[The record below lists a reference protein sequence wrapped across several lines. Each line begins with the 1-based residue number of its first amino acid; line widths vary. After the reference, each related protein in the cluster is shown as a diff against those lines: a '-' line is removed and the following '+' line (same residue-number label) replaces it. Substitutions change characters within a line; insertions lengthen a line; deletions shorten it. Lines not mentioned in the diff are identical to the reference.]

1 MLSPASAA
9 PVEERLLPL
18 SAPLAKPHGFPRSV
32 AWMVATAFLL
42 RLLVIFAFHT
52 YEQQTR
58 LLDSHSPAGI
68 HFEFGYETGS
78 IAASLAEG
86 RGFSS
91 PFGIESGPTAW
102 IAPVYPAMCA
112 LVFKLFGIYSTASA
126 IAILSLNSLF
136 AALTCIPVYL
146 IAIRVFDDRVA
157 QLSGWAWATFPFF
170 MRWPTTWIWE
180 VSLSALLMACL
191 ALLSLEAAERDGQN
205 TWLLLG
211 LTWGFAA
218 ITSPSVLA
226 AMPVSLLWI
235 AWQRRRTSRPYAR
248 SVILVIAICF
258 AVMLP
263 WLVRNRIR
271 MGHYVFVRD
280 NFGFEFYLGNY
291 HGSNGVGFAGKH
303 PTVNRIQMNYFSQV
317 GEVAYVKHFQRE
329 ALQFVR
335 EYPQEFFQLTIER
348 FVSFW
353 DGSTL
358 NLERREPWSW
368 QPWEVLFLT
377 VAAGFGLVLA
387 CFVRK
392 TGATLLA
399 VIVLL
404 YPLPYYMVYA
414 SSRYRHVIEPELLI
428 FSCFFACALWDH
440 MRVRF
445 ALPRNIRIE
454 EQS

>member
-1 MLSPASAA
+1 MLSPTSAA

-18 SAPLAKPHGFPRSV
+18 SAPLAKPHGFQRSI
-32 AWMVATAFLL
+32 AWMVVTAFLL

-58 LLDSHSPAGI
+58 LLDSNLPAGI

-91 PFGIESGPTAW
+91 PFGIQSGPTAW

-112 LVFKLFGIYSTASA
+112 LVFKVFGIYSTASA

-136 AALTCIPVYL
+136 AALTCIPIYL
-146 IAIRVFDDRVA
+146 LGIKLFDDRVA
-157 QLSGWAWATFPFF
+157 QLSGWAWASFPFF

-191 ALLSLEAAERDGQN
+191 ALLSLRAAERDNRN
-205 TWLLLG
+205 TWIVLG
-211 LTWGFAA
+211 LTWGVAA
-218 ITSPSVLA
+218 ITSPSLLA
-226 AMPVSLLWI
+226 AMPCSLLWI

-303 PTVNRIQMNYFSQV
+303 PSVNHIQMNYFSQV
-317 GEVAYVKHFQRE
+317 GEVAYVKHFQQE
-329 ALQFVR
+329 AFHFVYQ
-335 EYPQEFFQLTIER
+335 YPQEFLQLTVKR

-358 NLERREPWSW
+358 NLERREAWSW
-368 QPWEVLFLT
+368 QPWEVLLLT
-377 VAAGFGLVLA
+377 VPAAFGLALA
-387 CFVRK
+387 CCLRK
-392 TGATLLA
+392 TGAMLLATLL
-399 VIVLL
+399 VS
-404 YPLPYYMVYA
+404 YPLPYYIVYA
-414 SSRYRHVIEPELLI
+414 TSRYRHVIEPELLI
-428 FSCFFACALWDH
+428 LSCFLACALWDH
-440 MRVRF
+440 LRTRF
-445 ALPRNIRIE
+445 ALLRYIRIG